1 MGLLINLR
9 SLLHGLKS
17 VLQVKEVEGLDI
29 LLKIF
34 FLLIMS
40 CVLGHLAVLYKDNM
54 IILK

>member
-29 LLKIF
+29 LLLIF

>member
-40 CVLGHLAVLYKDNM
+40 YVLGHLAVLYKDNM